1 MTLLRYQQIHVVLF
15 VFNTVFMRNS
25 DEEEVI
31 LARCHYTEAQVDEGV
46 IYKLYDDAYV
56 QVSLID

>member
-1 MTLLRYQQIHVVLF
+1 MHVGVMIFYNVLL
-15 VFNTVFMRNS
+15 VFNAVFMHNS
-25 DEEEVI
+25 DEEEVL
-31 LARCHYTEAQVDEGV
+31 LARCHYTEAQVDGGV